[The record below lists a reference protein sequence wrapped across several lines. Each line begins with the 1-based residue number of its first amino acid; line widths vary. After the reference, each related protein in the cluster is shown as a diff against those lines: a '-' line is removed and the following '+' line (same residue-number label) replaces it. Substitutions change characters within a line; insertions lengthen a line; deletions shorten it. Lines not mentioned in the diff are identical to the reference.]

1 MEELLSQQFVQQT
14 SDLDFN
20 IPVCKVSLFTVIT
33 KYIFHR
39 HDPKLTILAVIAL
52 KTLSMRFPLI
62 LTACF
67 GDGLV
72 GIRNA
77 FVNKLNGRVEAVRLK
92 VAILELLTACVE
104 SQPGIIESFTHIQT
118 DKSNKATFGKFS
130 CLPAVMEIL
139 RNKSVVDVLTSAALE
154 FVAALW
160 FNRYDAAMMLL
171 KRK

>member
-1 MEELLSQQFVQQT
+1 MQQS
-14 SDLDFN
+14 SDLDFVH
-20 IPVCKVSLFTVIT
+20 PVCKVSLLSVIA

-52 KTLSMRFPLI
+52 KTLSVRFPLI

-67 GDGLV
+67 GDALV

-92 VAILELLTACVE
+92 VSILELLSASVE

-118 DKSNKATFGKFS
+118 DKTNKSTFGKFS
-130 CLPAVMEIL
+130 CLPGVMEIL
-139 RNKSVVDVLTSAALE
+139 ENKTVVDVLTSAALE

-160 FNRYDAAMMLL
+160 YHRYDAAMMLL
-171 KRK
+171 KKK